1 MRDENTTRVHEIRLA
16 QAISVALQLCLV
28 DLLESWNI
36 RPAAVTSHSSR
47 EIAAA
52 YAVGALSFKEALGVV
67 YYRGEHAQKH
77 HERLSLAGGMLA
89 AGLGADNADEYIKN
103 TSDGVVVV
111 ACHNSPDSVTLSGD
125 LTALEEVESRL
136 SADGIFAR
144 KLNVPLAYHSHQ

>member
-1 MRDENTTRVHEIRLA
+1 
-16 QAISVALQLCLV
+16 
-28 DLLESWNI
+28 
-36 RPAAVTSHSSR
+36 VTSHSSG

-52 YAVGALSFKEALGVV
+52 YAVGALSFEEALGVV

-89 AGLGADNADEYIKN
+89 AGLGAEKAKEYIKN
-103 TSDGVVVV
+103 ISDGIVVV

-136 SADGIFAR
+136 SADGIFSR